1 MSKKLKPESRN
12 LARSSFSKKKL
23 LGLKAPVVLVS
34 GSLVFDT
41 IFELGSAIK
50 DQVSIQNGM
59 AGKQNLMFTAKEKE
73 IYFGGTAGNICYG
86 LGLLNQNSFA
96 LSSVGKDFASYSVWL
111 KNSRAEFRG
120 KTESGGYT
128 ATFFGMT
135 DTDKDQLGIFQ
146 GGAYNKHVNSLSL
159 TNNFSNPELKQIKC
173 AIFSPGTAKS
183 ITKQLIEFKK
193 INSEAFTIFD
203 PGQMLAIDFT
213 KELLEKSLK
222 NSDILIL
229 NDTEFLCLKNDF
241 GYDLDQIF
249 KFGVTYIIETKG
261 SDGSIL
267 YEKENNIIKET
278 RVKTPKVKKVLD
290 PTGAGDAYRAGIIY
304 GIVSDLDIVKS
315 MTLASRLGALCVK
328 QRGGQTYKI

>member
-1 MSKKLKPESRN
+1 MKNKI
-12 LARSSFSKKKL
+12 
-23 LGLKAPVVLVS
+23 LVS

-50 DQVSIQNGM
+50 DQVSIQNGI

-86 LGLLNQNSFA
+86 LGLLNQSSFA

-111 KNSRAEFRG
+111 KNNKAEFRG
-120 KTESGGYT
+120 KIDESSYT

-146 GGAYNKHVNSLSL
+146 GGAYNKHVSSLSL
-159 TNNFSNPELKQIKC
+159 TQHFSNKELEQIKC

-183 ITKQLIEFKK
+183 ITKQITEFRKT
-193 INSEAFTIFD
+193 NSDAFTIFD

-222 NSDILIL
+222 NADILVL
-229 NDTEFLCLKNDF
+229 NDTEFEYLKKSFEFDIEK
-241 GYDLDQIF
+241 IF
-249 KFGVTYIIETKG
+249 ALGVQYIIVTLG
-261 SDGSIL
+261 ADGSIL
-267 YEKENNIIKET
+267 YEKEEESIRET
-278 RVKTPKVKKVLD
+278 KVKSPKVKKVLD

-304 GIVSDLDIVKS
+304 GIVNDFDIAKS
-315 MTLASRLGALCVK
+315 MTLASRLGAQCVK
-328 QRGGQTYKI
+328 HRGGQTYKI

>member
-1 MSKKLKPESRN
+1 MIKI
-12 LARSSFSKKKL
+12 
-23 LGLKAPVVLVS
+23 LVS

-50 DQVSIQNGM
+50 DQVSIQNGI

-96 LSSVGKDFASYSVWL
+96 LSSVGKDFGSYSVWL
-111 KNSRAEFRG
+111 ENNKATFRG
-120 KTESGGYT
+120 KTDTDGYT

-146 GGAYNKHVNSLSL
+146 GGAYSKHVNSLSV
-159 TNNFSNPELKQIKC
+159 TNNFSNTELKQIRC

-183 ITKQLIEFKK
+183 ITKQLVEFRKL
-193 INSEAFTIFD
+193 NSEAFTIFD

-213 KELLEKSLK
+213 KELVNKSLS

-229 NDTEFLCLKNDF
+229 NDTEFSYLKNNF
-241 GYDLDQIF
+241 GLDLETIF
-249 KFGVTYIIETKG
+249 SLGVTYIIETKG
-261 SDGSIL
+261 GDGSML
-267 YEKENNIIKET
+267 YEKEDNSIRET
-278 RVKTPKVKKVLD
+278 KVKSPKANKVID

-304 GIVSDLDIVKS
+304 GIVNDLDIVKS
-315 MTLASRLGALCVK
+315 MALASRLGAECVK
-328 QRGGQTYKI
+328 QRGGQTYKIR